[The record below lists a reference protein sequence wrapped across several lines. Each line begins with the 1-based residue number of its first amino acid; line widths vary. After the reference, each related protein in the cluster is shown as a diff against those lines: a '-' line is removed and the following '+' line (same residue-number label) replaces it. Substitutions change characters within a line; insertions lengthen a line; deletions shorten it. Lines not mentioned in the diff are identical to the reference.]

1 MRGLTLG
8 QFGALALSFVV
19 VAIIIAMGSEILGQ
33 VRGQQNV
40 NTSEY
45 NITTKGIE
53 GVETFGEWLPTIAV
67 VVAAAVVIGVIIQYF
82 QS

>member
-19 VAIIIAMGSEILGQ
+19 CAIIVSMGSEILSQ
-33 VRGQQNV
+33 VRGQQTGNS
-40 NTSEY
+40 SEY
-45 NITTKGIE
+45 NITSQGIE
-53 GVETFGEWLPTIAV
+53 GVATFGEWLPTIAV
-67 VVAAAVVIGVIIQYF
+67 VVAAAVVIGIIVQYF